1 MNGGINMIFKNF
13 PKVDIHSI
21 FFKKLIILIFLFL
34 CFCIILVQ
42 VLTLI
47 LPRYHFEKNILEIA
61 ELNSKDIFSLDK
73 IFLFSSADA
82 TNNSTSNANW
92 DLNISQY
99 SDIAV
104 FISND
109 KNNLSN
115 ENSIKKLYLDNFKFN
130 TTPSIRH
137 TYYLL

>member
-1 MNGGINMIFKNF
+1 MIFKTF
-13 PKVDIHSI
+13 SKIDVHSI
-21 FFKKLIILIFLFL
+21 FFKKLIALLFLFIF
-34 CFCIILVQ
+34 FCIFLVQ

-47 LPRYHFEKNILEIA
+47 WPRYCFEKNILEIA

-73 IFLFSSADA
+73 IFLFSSANA
-82 TNNSTSNANW
+82 TNNSTSSANW

-104 FISND
+104 FINND

-130 TTPSIRH
+130 KMPSIRH
-137 TYYLL
+137 TYSLL